1 MSDEMPILRPAAQAL
16 AEVEER
22 LAADRREAA
31 QVFMALMEE
40 AIARYQQ
47 GRPMRLEVKQAH
59 VSVAVEMLAKA
70 GYRYKL
76 LASHPADGGRVV
88 VIEVSFAEHHTVDDA
103 DKDEV
108 SLSDGREPWRT
119 R

>member
-1 MSDEMPILRPAAQAL
+1 MSDEMPTLRTAAQVIVEVDERNA
-16 AEVEER
+16 AE
-22 LAADRREAA
+22 RREAA

-47 GRPMRLEVKQAH
+47 GSPMRLQVKQAH
-59 VSVAVEMLAKA
+59 VSVAVEMLVKA

-88 VIEVSFAEHHTVDDA
+88 LIEVSFAEHHTVA
-103 DKDEV
+103 EMVKDEI

-119 R
+119 